1 MVEDA
6 ESGRASLQRA
16 LQGPGGAR
24 AQLRGPELAR
34 ALDEAADN
42 VEAALERIRWVLHG
56 AR

>member
-1 MVEDA
+1 MVEHA
-6 ESGRASLQRA
+6 ESARVSLERA
-16 LQGPGGAR
+16 LQAPGDVR

-42 VEAALERIRWVLHG
+42 VEAALERIRWVRHG

>member
-6 ESGRASLQRA
+6 ESARASLERA
-16 LQGPGGAR
+16 LQGPGDVR

-34 ALDEAADN
+34 ALDEAAAN
-42 VEAALERIRWVLHG
+42 LEAALERMRWVLHG

>member
-1 MVEDA
+1 MVEHA
-6 ESGRASLQRA
+6 ESARVSIERA
-16 LQGPGGAR
+16 LEAPGDVR

-42 VEAALERIRWVLHG
+42 VEAALERMRWVLHG

>member
-1 MVEDA
+1 MVEHA
-6 ESGRASLQRA
+6 ESARVPIERA
-16 LQGPGGAR
+16 LEAPGDVR

-42 VEAALERIRWVLHG
+42 LEAALERMRWVRHG